1 VGARRRVFNG
11 WEWEEAED
19 ATVECGPSDGG
30 NARGSKAKMLGTG
43 GTLGDAVTD
52 AEFRILLPVSVLYF
66 TRKKSICTVFLK
78 SVLSLGYGCHCG
90 FYGSTEDGD

>member
-30 NARGSKAKMLGTG
+30 NASGSKAKMLGTG
-43 GTLGDAVTD
+43 GTLGEAVTD
-52 AEFRILLPVSVLYF
+52 AEFRILLPVSVLYS
-66 TRKKSICTVFLK
+66 TRKKKASVMYFLNR
-78 SVLSLGYGCHCG
+78 
-90 FYGSTEDGD
+90 FYL